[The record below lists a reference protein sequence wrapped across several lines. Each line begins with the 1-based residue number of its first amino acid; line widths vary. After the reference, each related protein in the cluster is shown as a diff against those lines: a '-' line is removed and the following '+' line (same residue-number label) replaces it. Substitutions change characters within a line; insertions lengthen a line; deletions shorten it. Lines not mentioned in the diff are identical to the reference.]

1 MKTAK
6 KTVNS
11 ATRAATERQAKSA
24 AVAKAKALAPELPA
38 RIGATPAQVALAWLL
53 AQKPWVVPIPG
64 TTKLNR
70 LEENI
75 GAVTLDLKPQD
86 IAQLNAEVAK
96 IKVEGERLP
105 EAALKMTGL

>member
-38 RIGATPAQVALAWLL
+38 R
-53 AQKPWVVPIPG
+53 PG
-64 TTKLNR
+64 R
-70 LEENI
+70 CE
-75 GAVTLDLKPQD
+75 
-86 IAQLNAEVAK
+86 
-96 IKVEGERLP
+96 
-105 EAALKMTGL
+105 